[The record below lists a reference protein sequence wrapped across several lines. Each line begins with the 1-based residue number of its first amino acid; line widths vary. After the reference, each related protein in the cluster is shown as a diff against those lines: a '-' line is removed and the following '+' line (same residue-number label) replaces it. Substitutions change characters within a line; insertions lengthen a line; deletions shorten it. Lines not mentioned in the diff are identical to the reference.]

1 MRNSCFV
8 SLFLSFAT
16 TVLIAQVPNPTPT
29 TPPASNAQGNGKQ
42 STSATL
48 DEFKP
53 STVSMGDALEI
64 VGSAFGDTKGK
75 LKIGGQD
82 AKVSVWTDKSIL
94 ASVPSG
100 ISTGDAAVGVT
111 LSDKLARRLLRQRSL
126 LRLRS
131 TIRAPSK

>member
-1 MRNSCFV
+1 
-8 SLFLSFAT
+8 
-16 TVLIAQVPNPTPT
+16 
-29 TPPASNAQGNGKQ
+29 
-42 STSATL
+42 
-48 DEFKP
+48 
-53 STVSMGDALEI
+53 MGDALEI

-75 LKIGGQD
+75 LKIGRQD